1 MMSVIVKR
9 VPDNKAF
16 IFTKGADEKLVP
28 LASPSQNQAEI
39 QSLKQNVD
47 AYARQ
52 GYRTLA
58 FAMREI
64 NPSLIKAEDYKV
76 SPQADAWNMNENH
89 LETEEENKNNV
100 IKPKQTSETV
110 ATSRS

>member
-9 VPDNKAF
+9 VPDNKIF

-28 LASPSQNQAEI
+28 LASPVQNQTEI

-47 AYARQ
+47 SFAQ
-52 GYRTLA
+52 LGFRTLA

-64 NPSLIKAEDYKV
+64 K
-76 SPQADAWNMNENH
+76 
-89 LETEEENKNNV
+89 
-100 IKPKQTSETV
+100 
-110 ATSRS
+110 

>member
-9 VPDNKAF
+9 VADDKIL

-28 LASPSQNQAEI
+28 LATSTQNQAEI
-39 QSLKQNVD
+39 QSLKQNVTS
-47 AYARQ
+47 YAQQ

-64 NPSLIKAEDYKV
+64 K
-76 SPQADAWNMNENH
+76 
-89 LETEEENKNNV
+89 
-100 IKPKQTSETV
+100 
-110 ATSRS
+110 